1 MTRIV
6 PLSYNAMFKA
16 VFSHNKVMLL
26 RMIEAIFK
34 YCNIKIDIQDKDI
47 IIKNNEL
54 SLSNVHDRQ
63 LICDYVIKV
72 NDYMELNIEINRTR
86 YPGLIERN
94 MTYSFKIYC
103 DYFKSGNRYQEFT
116 KYSLLQV
123 NFNHYS
129 NPNKKNINKYFM
141 LDADDLGNY
150 LSKNLCIINIDID
163 SCYKFVYNK
172 DKLEEISDLERIG
185 AILYTDTLEDISFIL
200 GSMIQMEDKEKFL
213 KDVEEKSKDKDVL
226 NSLKFEDNI
235 DYRFD
240 LVEEEA
246 LERGIKEGIEQ
257 GIEQSI
263 KNMLKKNIKVED
275 IADITDRRI
284 EDIEE
289 IKNTVL
295 CQIVLVDNKFD
306 K

>member
-1 MTRIV
+1 
-6 PLSYNAMFKA
+6 
-16 VFSHNKVMLL
+16 
-26 RMIEAIFK
+26 
-34 YCNIKIDIQDKDI
+34 
-47 IIKNNEL
+47 
-54 SLSNVHDRQ
+54 
-63 LICDYVIKV
+63 
-72 NDYMELNIEINRTR
+72 
-86 YPGLIERN
+86 
-94 MTYSFKIYC
+94 
-103 DYFKSGNRYQEFT
+103 
-116 KYSLLQV
+116 
-123 NFNHYS
+123 
-129 NPNKKNINKYFM
+129 M

-275 IADITDRRI
+275 IADITGRSI
-284 EDIEE
+284 EEIEE
-289 IKNTVL
+289 IKNTM
-295 CQIVLVDNKFD
+295 F
-306 K
+306 

>member
-257 GIEQSI
+257 SI

-275 IADITDRRI
+275 IADITDRSI

-289 IKNTVL
+289 IKNTM
-295 CQIVLVDNKFD
+295 F
-306 K
+306 